1 MAIKLL
7 IVMDDICR
15 INIKKDSS
23 IAMLWAAAKRGYELY
38 YAEQQD
44 LFIRD
49 GKAYGQVKPLQ
60 VYENYSQQPQQ
71 QWQQLG
77 EAVDMPLA
85 EMNVILMRKDPP
97 FDMRYIYST
106 YILERAESEGVL
118 VINKPQSL
126 RDCNEKLFATLFPH
140 CMTPTLVSS
149 NMARI
154 RAFINEQ
161 QDAIVKPLDG
171 MGGTGIFRLQQGSFN
186 IGATL
191 ETLTENGTLPVM
203 AQRYIPDIINGDKRI
218 LLIDGEPVPFCL
230 ARVPPVGETRGNLA
244 AGGSGEPRLLTPR
257 DYWLAAQVAP
267 ELKKR
272 GLIFVGLDVIGDY
285 ITEINVTSPTCLR
298 EIDAQFNFGIAER
311 LMIVIEKKL
320 RR

>member
-7 IVMDDICR
+7 IVMDDIR
-15 INIKKDSS
+15 YINIKKDSS

-38 YAEQQD
+38 YAEQND

-49 GKAYGQVKPLQ
+49 GKAYGQLKPLQ
-60 VYENYSQQPQQ
+60 VFENYQ

-77 EAVDMPLA
+77 DS
-85 EMNVILMRKDPP
+85 I
-97 FDMRYIYST
+97 
-106 YILERAESEGVL
+106 ESEGVL
-118 VINKPQSL
+118 VVNKPQSL

-140 CMTPTLVSS
+140 CMTPTLVTS
-149 NMARI
+149 NMTRVK
-154 RAFINEQ
+154 AFIAEQ
-161 QDAIVKPLDG
+161 GDVIVKPLDG

-191 ETLTENGTLPVM
+191 ETLTQNGTLPMM
-203 AQRYIPDIINGDKRI
+203 AQRYIPEISKGDKRI
-218 LLIDGEPVPFCL
+218 LLIDGEPIPFCL
-230 ARVPPVGETRGNLA
+230 ARVPPTGETRGNLA

-298 EIDAQFNFGIAER
+298 EIDAQFNYGIADR
-311 LMIVIEKKL
+311 LMTVIEQKL
-320 RR
+320 AH